1 MEDRLQQELEAA
13 RHQHRVKSAVTR
25 ESAQN
30 LEAQVAT
37 MKKEEKRMATEKRKE
52 LREAKK
58 K

>member
-1 MEDRLQQELEAA
+1 MEERLQQELEAA

-37 MKKEEKRMATEKRKE
+37 MKKEEKRMATEKRRE
-52 LREAKK
+52 LR
-58 K
+58 